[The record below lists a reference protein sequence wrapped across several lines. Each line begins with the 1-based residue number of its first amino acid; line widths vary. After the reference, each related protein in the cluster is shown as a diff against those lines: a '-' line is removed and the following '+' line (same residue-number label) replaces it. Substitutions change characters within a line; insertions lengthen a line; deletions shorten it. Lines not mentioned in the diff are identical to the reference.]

1 MSIQWINQH
10 KEKAVGALIGVDCL
24 FFGLTNPDKV
34 PALVLVAGF
43 LLMTIN
49 LYVLVSAVVALIRW
63 YGISLG
69 KHRRKIIV
77 AVTASLAV
85 LLALQST
92 GQLTSKDLIVLMPFV
107 LIAYFYTSY
116 QKA

>member
-1 MSIQWINQH
+1 MSKKWIIQH
-10 KEKAVGALIGVDCL
+10 KKQIVGVLVGVDCL
-24 FFGLTNPDKV
+24 FFGLTNPDRV

-43 LLMTIN
+43 ILLMIN
-49 LYVLVSAVVALIRW
+49 LYVIVGAIVALIRW

-77 AVTASLAV
+77 SVTIVLSV

-92 GQLTSKDLIVLMPFV
+92 GQLTSRDLIVLLPFV
-107 LIAYFYTSY
+107 AIAYFYTSY